1 MTKKEDTL
9 AALTQLK
16 RAISQSRD
24 AAIIA
29 ISRMIAIVNEGGDFA
44 PLPEVERATRKP
56 MKPMVT
62 APETTD
68 EPSDVPDEK
77 TEDA

>member
-9 AALTQLK
+9 AALMQLK

-24 AAIIA
+24 VAVVTV
-29 ISRMIAIVNEGGDFA
+29 SRMIAIVTEGGDFA
-44 PLPEVERATRKP
+44 PLPVAERAPRKP

-62 APETTD
+62 APEP
-68 EPSDVPDEK
+68 EAAPAEK
-77 TEDA
+77 TDD